1 MHVRAE
7 GCPKDVLST
16 QLWTASAEQRTADTY
31 NMQVLLYYHRFLPK
45 ASHLC
50 SVGKKE

>member
-7 GCPKDVLST
+7 GCPKEVLST

-31 NMQVLLYYHRFLPK
+31 NMQVLLSLLAQVPVIFVL
-45 ASHLC
+45 
-50 SVGKKE
+50 